1 MGIFVGV
8 CIGLVLFIVIAVWLL
23 FRIVLR
29 RSDGVPWLIRALFKM
44 SQNKNS
50 EFQMSGE
57 TLKHDA
63 VWFSDSCEDV
73 WITSEDGLRLHGL
86 YLKNDS
92 GTGRYVIHCHGFR
105 GEASQMSEGTYL
117 GMGWLERRDI
127 ARWVDDLAAKNPT
140 AKIVLHGISMGGA
153 TVMMAAGEDLRG
165 HVVAA
170 VEDCGYTSVW
180 DMIAAQAKVL
190 HVPTFPVLNLT
201 NFIAKNVAGYT
212 LKEASSVNQLVHCK
226 IPMLFIH
233 GEDDA
238 FVPVAMLDEVYA
250 AAECEKRRLKVPGAS
265 HALSAQVAPEPYW
278 GVVGEFLSARDM

>member
-1 MGIFVGV
+1 
-8 CIGLVLFIVIAVWLL
+8 
-23 FRIVLR
+23 
-29 RSDGVPWLIRALFKM
+29 M
-44 SQNKNS
+44 SS
-50 EFQMSGE
+50 TAM
-57 TLKHDA
+57 
-63 VWFSDSCEDV
+63 
-73 WITSEDGLRLHGL
+73 
-86 YLKNDS
+86 DS
-92 GTGRYVIHCHGFR
+92 G

-212 LKEASSVNQLVHCK
+212 LKEASSGNQLAHCK
-226 IPMLFIH
+226 IPMLFFM
-233 GEDDA
+233 A
-238 FVPVAMLDEVYA
+238 RMTLSCRWPCSMRSMQLLNA
-250 AAECEKRRLKVPGAS
+250 RSGAS
-265 HALSAQVAPEPYW
+265 RCRGRLMRFLLRLRQNCIGARWGSFSPLGICDAERQAIRASSANKERGLY
-278 GVVGEFLSARDM
+278 GDARCSSGDCCGRS

>member
-1 MGIFVGV
+1 
-8 CIGLVLFIVIAVWLL
+8 
-23 FRIVLR
+23 
-29 RSDGVPWLIRALFKM
+29 
-44 SQNKNS
+44 
-50 EFQMSGE
+50 
-57 TLKHDA
+57 
-63 VWFSDSCEDV
+63 
-73 WITSEDGLRLHGL
+73 
-86 YLKNDS
+86 
-92 GTGRYVIHCHGFR
+92 
-105 GEASQMSEGTYL
+105 MSEGTYL

-212 LKEASSVNQLVHCK
+212 LKEASSVNQLAHCS

-265 HALSAQVAPEPYW
+265 HALSAQVPPELYW
-278 GVVGEFLSARDM
+278 GEVGEFLSARDM